1 MNSRVAADT
10 GDLFMVCRKSQCLDF
25 PLFARMSVMLFFLI
39 GKSPA
44 LAYRGENVTA
54 VVLQTFAHE
63 FTIIVFARS
72 NLFVFCF
79 SHLSL
84 FPS

>member
-1 MNSRVAADT
+1 M
-10 GDLFMVCRKSQCLDF
+10 
-25 PLFARMSVMLFFLI
+25 
-39 GKSPA
+39 
-44 LAYRGENVTA
+44 
-54 VVLQTFAHE
+54 LQTLAHE

-84 FPS
+84 FPSGSRTCVLHSAAVRGSYSTCSRVDSIVYLHVSLKISVQL